1 VIRLTHSTSKNG
13 FDTIRGVIKAVAFD
27 LIGVLLEVNDFP
39 LTAFQTELAQA
50 FGLIPADE
58 DFINHFSQSSGK
70 DLAEVKRETRF
81 VISHIYNNR
90 EPDLF
95 SHLPKLKYAVASNHL
110 SYISDWLRS
119 LPIGQNFDVFFTSG
133 DRGLAKPCAA
143 YFYALAKELEEPP
156 VNILFI
162 DDTAANC
169 EGAAATGMKAVLF
182 ATNMNLNEVVLNNL

>member
-1 VIRLTHSTSKNG
+1 M
-13 FDTIRGVIKAVAFD
+13 IKAVAFD

-58 DFINHFSQSSGK
+58 DFINHFSQSSEK
-70 DLAEVKRETRF
+70 DRAEVERETRF
-81 VISHIYNNR
+81 VISHKYDIR

-95 SHLPKLKYAVASNHL
+95 SHLPKIKYAVASNHL
-110 SYISDWLRS
+110 SYMSDWLRS
-119 LPIGQNFDVFFTSG
+119 LPIGQYFDLYFTSG

-143 YFYALAKELEEPP
+143 YYYALAKELEEPP

-169 EGAAATGMKAVLF
+169 EGAAATGMKVVHFTSA
-182 ATNMNLNEVVLNNL
+182 MNLTEVVLKNLRGNKC